1 MALEDSDSILN
12 AAGYWVIGI
21 AKGTGMVFVPIVAFS
36 LVAGFVMK
44 VAQTS
49 ARIGG
54 MK

>member
-21 AKGTGMVFVPIVAFS
+21 AKGTAMMFVPLVFVGLA
-36 LVAGFVMK
+36 AGFAMK
-44 VAQTS
+44 VVQTS
-49 ARIGG
+49 ARVGG